1 MNRFIPREKM
11 SKKERRK
18 LDRTQRQTW
27 AISPVS
33 RTVKSKKVYDRKK
46 ARSWNSSDG
55 AFYFSPFNLQ
65 YRSANSKQIA
75 SSKAFKGLVVISFK

>member
-46 ARSWNSSDG
+46 ARSWNSSVH
-55 AFYFSPFNLQ
+55 L
-65 YRSANSKQIA
+65 
-75 SSKAFKGLVVISFK
+75 

>member
-1 MNRFIPREKM
+1 M

-46 ARSWNSSDG
+46 ARSWNSSVH
-55 AFYFSPFNLQ
+55 L
-65 YRSANSKQIA
+65 
-75 SSKAFKGLVVISFK
+75 SSKSRHRKVI